1 MNSHSAYTVKEREEK
16 VPKRDEEGR
25 YSGNFGS
32 AKPCM
37 TTVYRVQAVLTP
49 VFETNINLH
58 KIFKNNNSLMKLS
71 GIVYLYLDFT
81 FSG

>member
-1 MNSHSAYTVKEREEK
+1 VKEREEK
-16 VPKRDEEGR
+16 VPNRDEEGR
-25 YSGNFGS
+25 YSGNFSS
-32 AKPCM
+32 AKPSI
-37 TTVYRVQAVLTP
+37 VYRVQAVLTP

-71 GIVYLYLDFT
+71 GMAYLYLDFT